1 MAVSSRLLVI
11 GDMSRV
17 DLTASTRQWTIS
29 NYGTATTPNGS
40 FNIADETAGLA
51 RFRIDTDGSVTS
63 FVSSKS
69 PIYYDSN
76 DTGYYLDGN
85 STSRLYGINLNI
97 LNGAQTNYSVANSG
111 NTVLATPSGV
121 NSGSAFIHFTG
132 GSSIAPYTMYRAY
145 GDWSAPYGIGWTTGG
160 ESSGIFQRFASNGTS
175 FGDLIYYVGND
186 GTGAHS
192 FRAATWESTTYN
204 TAGSNQY
211 NTELLRI
218 QVDGSVI
225 AGTRFYTPI
234 LYDNNDTNYY
244 CDPNATSVLNII
256 NGVTR
261 IYTGYDAGVSNSVS
275 CSGWFRSSGSSGW
288 YNGSYDGGIYMTD
301 STWVRVYNNKQFY
314 VQNYILSDSSVRSPI
329 FYDSNDT
336 GYYCDPNSTSN
347 LSTIINNSGTAYF
360 RGGQGVD
367 QCCGDDGAI
376 SIGGN
381 ATKPPRIAWHSAGL
395 MEGTIEGSATGWR
408 KIYFY
413 DQQGSGLGI
422 HATGDI
428 ASNGNIIAYY
438 SDRRLKED
446 FEKVTDHWNVIDNL
460 TGYRFT
466 WNKKAGEISGFVNN
480 VGKREVGLVAQEV
493 AAVYPEAVYNRTE
506 GPEED
511 PYKTIMYDKFTPVF
525 IEALKDLKR
534 EIELLKEENIKLKEL
549 VNER

>member
-51 RFRIDTDGSVTS
+51 RFGIDTDGSVTS

-97 LNGAQTNYSVANSG
+97 LNGAQTNYSAANSG

-204 TAGSNQY
+204 AAGSNQY

-234 LYDNNDTNYY
+234 
-244 CDPNATSVLNII
+244 
-256 NGVTR
+256 
-261 IYTGYDAGVSNSVS
+261 
-275 CSGWFRSSGSSGW
+275 
-288 YNGSYDGGIYMTD
+288 
-301 STWVRVYNNKQFY
+301 
-314 VQNYILSDSSVRSPI
+314 

-336 GYYCDPNSTSN
+336 GYYCDPNSTSVLLN
-347 LSTIINNSGTAYF
+347 LYHNGSTAYF
-360 RGGQGVD
+360 RGGQGID
-367 QCCGDDGAI
+367 QCCGDDGTI

-381 ATKPPRIAWHSAGL
+381 ATKPPRIAWHYSGV
-395 MEGTIEGSATGWR
+395 MEGTIEGSGTGWR

-413 DQQGSGLGI
+413 DQQGAGLGI

-493 AAVYPEAVYNRTE
+493 AAVYPEAVCNRTE